1 MPTATATSLVTL
13 EEIKAARERIRGVAL
28 HTPLVYW
35 PKAAAGDALYLK
47 PESLQPIGS
56 FKLRGAYNKI
66 SQLSAEEKR
75 RGVIAHSS
83 GNHAQGVAYAA
94 RAQGVKATIVLP
106 NTAPQI
112 KVDATRA
119 LGAEIVV
126 SGPNSQD
133 RIQQCA
139 ELAAQHGY
147 VEVPPYNDPQI
158 IAGTGTIAMEIL
170 DDLADVNIILAPVS
184 GGGLISGIA
193 TAAKLR
199 NPKVK
204 VIGVEPKLAG
214 DAQASLRAGKR
225 VTFDPAEVNKTLA
238 DGLRTTP
245 VGEIPWEHIR
255 KYVDDVITVSEEE
268 IRRAVKMLLLTGRL
282 LAEPSGAVAPAAWLF
297 HRSELPAAKKTV
309 AVISGGNIAPAI
321 LDECLAIAL

>member
-1 MPTATATSLVTL
+1 
-13 EEIKAARERIRGVAL
+13 VA
-28 HTPLVYW
+28 
-35 PKAAAGDALYLK
+35 
-47 PESLQPIGS
+47 
-56 FKLRGAYNKI
+56 F
-66 SQLSAEEKR
+66 
-75 RGVIAHSS
+75 
-83 GNHAQGVAYAA
+83 AA

-106 NTAPQI
+106 NTAPQL
-112 KVDATRA
+112 KVEATRA

-126 SGPNSQD
+126 SGPNSED
-133 RIQQCA
+133 RIRQCA

-147 VEVPPYNDPQI
+147 VEVPPYNDVQI

-170 DDLADVNIILAPVS
+170 DDLADVDLILAPVS

-193 TAAKLR
+193 SAVKLR

-204 VIGVEPKLAG
+204 VIGVEPTLAG

-225 VTFDPAEVNKTLA
+225 VTFDPSEVNRTLA

-255 KYVDDVITVSEEE
+255 KYVDDIVTVSEDE
-268 IRRAVKMLLLTGRL
+268 IKRAVKMLLLSGRL

-297 HRSELPAAKKTV
+297 HRSELPAARKTV
-309 AVISGGNIAPAI
+309 AVISGGNIAPAV
-321 LDECLAIAL
+321 LEQCLAVEI